1 MLISATS
8 AQSSTCQ
15 EPLNLF
21 SKGSVGRSQLTH
33 VVVHCIIQVIILIT
47 LITGITVVGCCVHPL
62 FFVFLL
68 AITPVYISLR
78 LLGGVKLRELFITL
92 RVYPAENQLLNI
104 TMLQSKKE
112 EE

>member
-8 AQSSTCQ
+8 TQSSTYQ

-21 SKGSVGRSQLTH
+21 SEGSIERSKLTH
-33 VVVHCIIQVIILIT
+33 VIVHCIIQAFIIIT
-47 LITGITVVGCCVHPL
+47 MITGITVAGCCIHPA
-62 FFVFLL
+62 FFAFLL
-68 AITPVYISLR
+68 AIAPVYISLR
-78 LLGGVKLRELFITL
+78 LLGGVKLRELFITF
-92 RVYPAENQLLNI
+92 RIYPTENQLLNI